1 LLTTVERIDP
11 AYANFTISVADLVTL
26 RRAQSNGAVAL
37 AQQNETTVQIGLP
50 DGSQYDHAGTLDFSD
65 AAVNA
70 TTGAVNL
77 RALVPNPQREL
88 LPGMY
93 VTLTVNFGQRNNVFL
108 VPQQALQRDT
118 VGAYLRVVSQDDK
131 AVRKDVSATDSDGAD
146 WIVTSG
152 LANGDRVIVSGL
164 QNVHEGQAVSASVWQ
179 TPAAASAASAVSAA
193 SPSASAPAMARTTGN
208 AQ

>member
-1 LLTTVERIDP
+1 
-11 AYANFTISVADLVTL
+11 
-26 RRAQSNGAVAL
+26 
-37 AQQNETTVQIGLP
+37 
-50 DGSQYDHAGTLDFSD
+50 
-65 AAVNA
+65 VNA

-118 VGAYLRVVSQDDK
+118 VGAYLMVVSQDGK
-131 AVRKDVSATDSDGAD
+131 AVRRDVSATDSDGAD

-179 TPAAASAASAVSAA
+179 PPTAASAVSAA